1 VSVGPRTGDA
11 RAAVTLELLR
21 PYRAGSAAEEAHRL
35 AMLRL
40 LAETEDPFSR
50 DQFDPGHLTASA
62 LVVAPAT
69 RRVLLIA
76 HPTLGLWL
84 QPGGHIE
91 PDDASAVEAA
101 RREVLEETGIVALLD
116 ATLFDVDV
124 HDIPAR
130 KGNPRHQHF
139 DLRFLAPIEGEP
151 PPAGMEGVEARW
163 LSHDEAWHLT
173 TDGSV
178 RRMLDKA
185 HVARVL

>member
-1 VSVGPRTGDA
+1 
-11 RAAVTLELLR
+11 
-21 PYRAGSAAEEAHRL
+21 
-35 AMLRL
+35 MLRL

-50 DQFDPGHLTASA
+50 DQFDPGHFTASA

-76 HPTLGLWL
+76 HPTLELWL

-91 PDDASAVEAA
+91 SDDSSAVEAA
-101 RREVLEETGIVALLD
+101 RREVLEETGVVAHLD
-116 ATLFDVDV
+116 TALFDVDV

-130 KGNPRHQHF
+130 KGNPGHQHF
-139 DLRFLAPIEGEP
+139 DLRFLALIEGEP

-163 LSHDEAWHLT
+163 LSHDEAWRLT

-178 RRMLDKA
+178 RRMLGKA
-185 HVARVL
+185 RLARVL